1 MKSNSSN
8 NDEQALPLTGLD
20 STDVRILE
28 ILQADGRISNADLA
42 EAIGLSPSPCL
53 RRVKRLEKEGII
65 AAYSARLDTK
75 KLGWHVS
82 AFVSISLGQHGQ
94 PDVDRFQAGIAEL
107 PQVTW
112 CYALSG
118 SNDLLLRIVAE
129 DLDGLYRLMVE
140 LGALPGVKD
149 IQSSVAI
156 QELKNSRSLP
166 LGGAV

>member
-1 MKSNSSN
+1 MKPGNGKNGGQNPSL
-8 NDEQALPLTGLD
+8 DGLD
-20 STDVRILE
+20 STDVRILD
-28 ILQADGRISNADLA
+28 ILQADGRISNAELA
-42 EAIGLSPSPCL
+42 EAVGLSPSPCL

-65 AAYSARLDTK
+65 AGYGARLDAR
-75 KLGWHVS
+75 KLGWQVS
-82 AFVSISLGQHGQ
+82 AFVSISLGKHGQ
-94 PDVDRFQAGIAEL
+94 SDVDKFQAGIAGL
-107 PQVTW
+107 PQVVW

-156 QELKNSRSLP
+156 QELKNNRNLP
-166 LGGAV
+166 IGGGV